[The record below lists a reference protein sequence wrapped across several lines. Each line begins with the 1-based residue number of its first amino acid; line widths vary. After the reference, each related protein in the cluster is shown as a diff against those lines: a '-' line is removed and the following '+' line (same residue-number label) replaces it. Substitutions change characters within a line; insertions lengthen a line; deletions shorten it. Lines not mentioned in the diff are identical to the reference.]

1 MDYQKA
7 RQELVARKLRAK
19 GIRDERVL
27 AAMLAV
33 PRHRFVPEPLRNEAY
48 IDYPLP
54 IGHGQTISQPFIVA
68 LMTEALALEGS
79 EKVLE
84 VGTGS
89 GYQTAILAELA
100 RRVITVERLAALA
113 DRARELLAG
122 YRNVTTVTGDGAK
135 GYEKEAPY
143 DGIIVT
149 AAASRIPP
157 ALTDQLAEGGR
168 LVLPVGASFYQ
179 HLLKISKIGGKLVE
193 EQLEAVSFVP
203 LIEEGPLP

>member
-1 MDYQKA
+1 MTDYRRA
-7 RQELVARKLRAK
+7 RRELVEGILRAK
-19 GIRDERVL
+19 GIHDERVL

-33 PRHRFVPEPLRNEAY
+33 PRHLFVPAPHRSEAY
-48 IDYPLP
+48 ADYPLP

-68 LMTEALALEGS
+68 LMTEALALAGS

-100 RRVITVERLAALA
+100 GRVITVERIAGLAVDAG
-113 DRARELLAG
+113 ELLQR
-122 YRNVTTVTGDGAK
+122 YSNVTMVTGDGSK

-157 ALTDQLAEGGR
+157 ALTAQLAEGGR
-168 LVLPVGASFYQ
+168 LVLPVGPAFYQ
-179 HLLKISKIGGKLVE
+179 SLLKITKVNGQLKE

-203 LIEEGPLP
+203 LVEGSP

>member
-1 MDYQKA
+1 
-7 RQELVARKLRAK
+7 
-19 GIRDERVL
+19 
-27 AAMLAV
+27 MLAV
-33 PRHRFVPEPLRNEAY
+33 PRHLFVPAHLRSEAY
-48 IDYPLP
+48 ADYPLP

-68 LMTEALALEGS
+68 LMTEALALAGS

-100 RRVITVERLAALA
+100 GRVITVERIAGLAVDAG
-113 DRARELLAG
+113 ELLQR
-122 YRNVTTVTGDGAK
+122 YSNVTMVTGDGSK

-157 ALTDQLAEGGR
+157 ALTAQLAEGGR
-168 LVLPVGASFYQ
+168 LVLPVGPAFYQ
-179 HLLKISKIGGKLVE
+179 SLLKITKVNGQLKE

-203 LIEEGPLP
+203 LVEGSP

>member
-1 MDYQKA
+1 MTDYRRA
-7 RQELVARKLRAK
+7 RRELVEGILRAK
-19 GIRDERVL
+19 GIHDERVL

-33 PRHRFVPEPLRNEAY
+33 PRHLFVPAHLRSEAY
-48 IDYPLP
+48 ADYPLP

-68 LMTEALALEGS
+68 LMTEALALAGS

-100 RRVITVERLAALA
+100 GRVITVERIAGLAVDAG
-113 DRARELLAG
+113 ELLQR
-122 YRNVTTVTGDGAK
+122 YSNVTMVTGDGSK

-157 ALTDQLAEGGR
+157 ALTAQLAEGGR
-168 LVLPVGASFYQ
+168 LVLPVGPAFYQ
-179 HLLKISKIGGKLVE
+179 SLLKITKVNGQLKE

-203 LIEEGPLP
+203 LVEGSP

>member
-1 MDYQKA
+1 MTDYRRA
-7 RQELVARKLRAK
+7 RRELVEGILRAK
-19 GIRDERVL
+19 GIHDERVL

-33 PRHRFVPEPLRNEAY
+33 PRHLFVPAHLRSEAY
-48 IDYPLP
+48 ADYPLP

-68 LMTEALALEGS
+68 LMTEALALAGS

-100 RRVITVERLAALA
+100 GRVITVERIAGLAVDAG
-113 DRARELLAG
+113 ELLQR
-122 YRNVTTVTGDGAK
+122 YSNVTMVTGDGSK
-135 GYEKEAPY
+135 GHEKEAPY

-157 ALTDQLAEGGR
+157 ALTAQLAEGGR
-168 LVLPVGASFYQ
+168 LVLPVGPAFYQ
-179 HLLKISKIGGKLVE
+179 SLLKITKVNGQLKE

-203 LIEEGPLP
+203 LVEGSP